1 MKTMLDVA
9 QGWRWHA
16 ASAIVRGGDV
26 TKPPECEAGRTLRAC
41 PANAVELLKEA
52 VRAIQEQCPVLEV
65 LDSCDQCG
73 LGFEFPHG
81 CLCHRIPAALKECE
95 GK

>member
-9 QGWRWHA
+9 QYWRWQA

-26 TKPPECEAGRTLRAC
+26 TKPPECEAGRTLSAC
-41 PANAVELLKEA
+41 PANAVELLKGLSEA
-52 VRAIQEQCPVLEV
+52 VRSSPCMKTPGVFAWLEEV
-65 LDSCDQCG
+65 EDS
-73 LGFEFPHG
+73 
-81 CLCHRIPAALKECE
+81 LKECE